1 MNNSEAIKREAIIE
15 NLYKE
20 ARYIV
25 AEVEKNAVR
34 EHGFEDYIANREG
47 LESYIVNLIAE
58 ARSEAFEEAIQALP
72 EKEDLSHVDGGLAKW
87 HVNSKNQT
95 LDKIKEILMKL
106 KGENG

>member
-72 EKEDLSHVDGGLAKW
+72 ENDIAIYANDYQQGGKDGYNQALA
-87 HVNSKNQT
+87 
-95 LDKIKEILMKL
+95 KIKEILMRL
-106 KGENG
+106 KGKNG